1 MSSKQPFK
9 QNKKKVVKA
18 PNYKAIGASIDRVKE
33 ISYNEHDR
41 KDYLTGFHRRKVARR
56 EYAQKKIEEKEKREK
71 AEQKKFVK
79 LQREAFQQS
88 IIDSRKKHENEFGIK
103 DENDDE
109 EEEEE
114 EIKEEETIDEK
125 GNKVKVLIKPST
137 IQETQIKEYSSEDK
151 IITTTVKPLS
161 FNSDGEDEDESDDDN
176 NNNNEDSEDEQ
187 QQDDDEE
194 EEVNDKSK
202 VKKKLPNLKKESTT
216 TTNKFNSNNKKDT
229 ITADGLTLIDAEKK
243 IYQDEKGRRIKMIKE
258 KGKIIPVVLSAAAE
272 TAIEKGWKLPRSLRT
287 SQKKSWSHAVQKKSK
302 KKQRKEKKGK

>member
-1 MSSKQPFK
+1 MSSKPPFK

-88 IIDSRKKHENEFGIK
+88 IIDSRKKHENEFGI
-103 DENDDE
+103 ENDDE

-176 NNNNEDSEDEQ
+176 NNDNSD
-187 QQDDDEE
+187 DDDEE
-194 EEVNDKSK
+194 EDDNDEDEEVNDKSK
-202 VKKKLPNLKKESTT
+202 VKKKLPNFKKESPS
-216 TTNKFNSNNKKDT
+216 TNKFNSNKKDT
-229 ITADGLTLIDAEKK
+229 ITADGLTLIDAENK
-243 IYQDEKGRRIKMIKE
+243 IYQDEKGRRIKMRKE
-258 KGKIIPVVLSAAAE
+258 KGKIIPVVLTAAAE

>member
-1 MSSKQPFK
+1 MSSKPPFK
-9 QNKKKVVKA
+9 QNKKKEVKA
-18 PNYKAIGASIDRVKE
+18 PNYKALAASIDRVKE
-33 ISYNEHDR
+33 ISFNEHDR

-56 EYAQKKIEEKEKREK
+56 EYAQKKIEEKEKKEK
-71 AEQKKFVK
+71 AEQKKFAK

-103 DENDDE
+103 EDEDDE
-109 EEEEE
+109 DDEDE

-161 FNSDGEDEDESDDDN
+161 FNSDGEDEDEEDKDNDDENSNDDDN
-176 NNNNEDSEDEQ
+176 NEEDDDNSENED
-187 QQDDDEE
+187 
-194 EEVNDKSK
+194 DKTK
-202 VKKKLPNLKKESTT
+202 VKKKLPNNKKEFTS
-216 TTNKFNSNNKKDT
+216 KFNNNKKDT
-229 ITADGLTLIDAEKK
+229 ITADGLKLVDAEKK

-258 KGKIIPVVLSAAAE
+258 KGKIIPVVLTAAAE

>member
-1 MSSKQPFK
+1 MSSKPPFK

-88 IIDSRKKHENEFGIK
+88 IIDSRKKHENEFGI
-103 DENDDE
+103 ENDE

-161 FNSDGEDEDESDDDN
+161 FNSDGEDEDESDDN
-176 NNNNEDSEDEQ
+176 NNNSSDEEEEEEE
-187 QQDDDEE
+187 DDDEDD

-202 VKKKLPNLKKESTT
+202 VKKKLPNFKKESPS
-216 TTNKFNSNNKKDT
+216 TNKFNNNKKDT
-229 ITADGLTLIDAEKK
+229 ITADGLTLIDAENK
-243 IYQDEKGRRIKMIKE
+243 IYQDEKGRRIKMRKE
-258 KGKIIPVVLSAAAE
+258 KGKIIPVVLTAAAE